1 MPGFELIGKEEANAI
16 AELFEEGGILFAH
29 GFDAIRKKY
38 HVKEFESE
46 SCKKFKS
53 NYCTAVSSGTAGLKC
68 ALKAVGVK
76 PGDEVITQSFNFIAT
91 IEAIVDCGAVP
102 IVCDVD
108 NNLHLDIENLKQK
121 ISKNTKAI
129 IIVHM
134 LGLGGPIEDLVSLG
148 KDLNIPII
156 EDNCEAIG
164 AKYKENY
171 LGTIGDIGVMSFDH
185 GKMIACGEGGMI
197 LTNTKKYDEFVKQ
210 YRDHGHENNPNLPRG
225 KDNRIMPGFNYRMT
239 EMQGVIGK
247 VQLSKLNF
255 MIKENKKRY
264 QILKNLISEIFDVRN
279 QLDNHSGSYDTFI
292 FSVEDNNKRDL
303 VLDILKLN
311 KFGTKNLPDAMEWHC
326 SYFWPHALSS
336 KQISD
341 SEKTFNILQ
350 RQIAIPIMLKKDL
363 ADYEV
368 LGNNILDQLSRI

>member
-38 HVKEFESE
+38 HVKEFESA

-53 NYCTAVSSGTAGLKC
+53 TYCTAVSSGTAGLKC

-108 NNLHLDIENLKQK
+108 NNLHLDLENLKQK

-210 YRDHGHENNPNLPRG
+210 YR
-225 KDNRIMPGFNYRMT
+225 
-239 EMQGVIGK
+239 
-247 VQLSKLNF
+247 
-255 MIKENKKRY
+255 
-264 QILKNLISEIFDVRN
+264 
-279 QLDNHSGSYDTFI
+279 
-292 FSVEDNNKRDL
+292 
-303 VLDILKLN
+303 
-311 KFGTKNLPDAMEWHC
+311 KF
-326 SYFWPHALSS
+326 
-336 KQISD
+336 Q
-341 SEKTFNILQ
+341 
-350 RQIAIPIMLKKDL
+350 
-363 ADYEV
+363 
-368 LGNNILDQLSRI
+368 